1 MEQYVYYR
9 PDGEII
15 RASTSPKDIAEPF
28 IVVDRGAL
36 ANPAACYVKDQAL
49 VEYTPMEAAQKQGRP
64 HPSHTWS
71 NATMEWVDARSL
83 EDLKTAKWAEIRAA
97 RDAAEFGGFT
107 WDGDDFDSDVASQAR
122 IMGAV
127 QMATL
132 AAMAEQPFSI
142 EWTLATNIVRTLDGA
157 GMVAV
162 GLALGAHVAQQHE
175 TGRSLRAAIEAC
187 TTAAE
192 VEAISWPA

>member
-1 MEQYVYYR
+1 MNYYWHTPQGKVVQTAIGATLEEVEASPLSLEYGFVESAARYSPDDVYVAGGGLIEKPAR
-9 PDGEII
+9 P
-15 RASTSPKDIAEPF
+15 SPSHAWD
-28 IVVDRGAL
+28 
-36 ANPAACYVKDQAL
+36 Y
-49 VEYTPMEAAQKQGRP
+49 EAAAWIDPR
-64 HPSHTWS
+64 TL
-71 NATMEWVDARSL
+71 A
-83 EDLKTAKWAEIRAA
+83 DLKAAKWAEIRAA

-107 WDGDDFDSDVASQAR
+107 WDGDDFDSDGASQAR

-175 TGRSLRAAIEAC
+175 TGRSLRAAIDAC

-192 VEAISWPA
+192 VEAISWP